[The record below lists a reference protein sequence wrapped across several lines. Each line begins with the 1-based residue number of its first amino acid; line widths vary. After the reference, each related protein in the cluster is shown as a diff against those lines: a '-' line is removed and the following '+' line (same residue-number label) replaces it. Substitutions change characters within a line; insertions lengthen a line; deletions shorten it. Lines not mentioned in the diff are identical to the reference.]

1 MIRASMLN
9 IFFPSKNKKLVKK
22 WTKEHKIIVQLA
34 TTVIESYTAG
44 DHKAC
49 KKALKS
55 LNSLAVDHVMNE
67 DIEFYRLLKKEGAL
81 DIHTVDMVHT
91 FTRTFQGTKVTLM
104 NFLNKYAMPKTALDD
119 EFIESFKGL
128 VAVLGERIAYEEK
141 NLYSRLS
148 A

>member
-1 MIRASMLN
+1 MLN

-22 WTKEHKIIVQLA
+22 WTKEHKVIVKLA
-34 TTVIESYTAG
+34 TKVIESYTEG

-81 DIHTVDMVHT
+81 DMHTVDMVHN

-104 NFLNKYAMPKTALDD
+104 NFLNKYSMPETALDD
-119 EFIESFKGL
+119 EFFTGFQGL
-128 VAVLGERIAYEEK
+128 VAVLGERIAFEET
-141 NLYSRLS
+141 NLYSELS